1 MKTEKNI
8 LVAFILNVSFSIF
21 EIIGGIFT
29 NSISILSDAV
39 HDFADAISIGI
50 SYFLEKKSKHKPDEN
65 YTYGYA
71 RYSILGA
78 FITTTI
84 LTIGSS
90 LVVIGGI
97 NRLFNPEEINYNGM
111 IIFAILGLVVNSI
124 AAYSTREG
132 DSINQKAVNL
142 HMLEDVLGWVVV
154 LIGSILMK
162 FTDISLIDSI
172 ISILVALFILYH
184 AFSNFKRIL
193 DIFLVKTPQGLS
205 VTELKSHLSNITGV
219 IDIHHMHLWSLE
231 GTNNYAT
238 MHVVTNT
245 KTVNKLKQSIR
256 QEMSEH
262 GICHVTI
269 EIETPKEQ
277 CTEKECNIKMNSN
290 AHTHH
295 HHH

>member
-8 LVAFILNVSFSIF
+8 LVAFILNLSFSIF
-21 EIIGGIFT
+21 EILGGIFT
-29 NSISILSDAV
+29 NSISILSDAI

-50 SYFLEKKSKHKPDEN
+50 SFFLERKSKRKPDEN

-90 LVVIGGI
+90 LVIISGV
-97 NRLFNPEEINYNGM
+97 NRIINPEKINYNGM
-111 IIFAILGLVVNSI
+111 IIFAILGLVINGI
-124 AAYSTREG
+124 AAYSTRDG
-132 DSINQKAVNL
+132 DSINQKSVNL
-142 HMLEDVLGWVVV
+142 HMLEDVLGWAVV

-162 FTDISLIDSI
+162 FTDITLIDSI
-172 ISILVALFILYH
+172 ISICVAIFILYH
-184 AFSNFKRIL
+184 ACSNFKRIL
-193 DIFLVKTPQGLS
+193 DIFLVKTPNNIS
-205 VTELKSHLSNITGV
+205 IKELKEHLNNITGV

-231 GTNNYAT
+231 GINNYAT
-238 MHVVTNT
+238 MHVVTNSKNT
-245 KTVNKLKQSIR
+245 NKLKSKIR
-256 QEMSEH
+256 EEMMEH

-269 EIETPKEQ
+269 EIENESEQ
-277 CTEKECNIKMNSN
+277 CTEKECNIKMENNVHS
-290 AHTHH
+290 HH